1 VAVVG
6 IGWTPNSPTE
16 RQGLLCEM
24 TDTSLPHAFLRSLL
38 LNEGDEEVPPSSGG
52 GFGGGEFDPKV
63 FWSVNA
69 FIVVLLIG
77 SCAWCYCYGGG
88 KAFCLGSMN
97 RTQSDQEY
105 QRAVL
110 QRRQREAEQTKDSP
124 EKRKRKLAQSFQRN
138 QVGMIVQEGDI
149 IESADDDREDNIAAL
164 PSSAGDESNAIDKVS
179 GPQNAM
185 ENNNNTS
192 QVSSSSVFG
201 PIGADVE
208 AGLQGYLRLRHESD
222 PARNVPNICAICLGE
237 YELGEKVVWSSNRSC
252 LHAFHAACIVDWL
265 TKMQDG
271 TPCPCCRQ
279 SFTDLEEY
287 RKERRITWQAGAA
300 FNPRAI
306 AFR

>member
-24 TDTSLPHAFLRSLL
+24 TDTSLPHAFLRNLL

-52 GFGGGEFDPKV
+52 GFGGGEFDHKV

-138 QVGMIVQEGDI
+138 QVGMVRTIRWCSVQCF
-149 IESADDDREDNIAAL
+149 SALCSRNSDAL
-164 PSSAGDESNAIDKVS
+164 ILSFPDC
-179 GPQNAM
+179 
-185 ENNNNTS
+185 T
-192 QVSSSSVFG
+192 
-201 PIGADVE
+201 
-208 AGLQGYLRLRHESD
+208 RRRH
-222 PARNVPNICAICLGE
+222 
-237 YELGEKVVWSSNRSC
+237 NRKC
-252 LHAFHAACIVDWL
+252 
-265 TKMQDG
+265 G
-271 TPCPCCRQ
+271 
-279 SFTDLEEY
+279 
-287 RKERRITWQAGAA
+287 
-300 FNPRAI
+300 
-306 AFR
+306 